1 MSNNI
6 AAGPGS
12 NAEKNFNQFLNLAH
26 KSTFESANILI
37 LLGKRGLLSKENLGR
52 PLERLEIICR
62 QIIIL
67 QKVWNKG
74 FDSLLAARVG

>member
-6 AAGPGS
+6 AASPGS

-37 LLGKRGLLSKENLGR
+37 LLGK
-52 PLERLEIICR
+52 
-62 QIIIL
+62 
-67 QKVWNKG
+67 KG
-74 FDSLLAARVG
+74 APFKGKSR